1 MVIKTCWRQLC
12 NAGVQQSVWNS
23 KNAAMC
29 LDIAECVI
37 DAALSW
43 ETSGIQLMPSISVL
57 NSGVL
62 NLSPF
67 VFRVK
72 RELTGAR

>member
-1 MVIKTCWRQLC
+1 M
-12 NAGVQQSVWNS
+12 WNS
-23 KNAAMC
+23 QNAATC
-29 LDIAECVI
+29 LDITEYVMDVAF
-37 DAALSW
+37 SW

-67 VFRVK
+67 GSRV
-72 RELTGAR
+72 EGTDWG